1 MTSEKVAKTYTKG
14 GLEGIQQCLQV
25 AAPPIYLTGYMEF
38 TDILNKNLS
47 EAYVGSI
54 SVSEGIKKTQE
65 EFGGIV
71 KKTGKRKLKAELESY
86 KMVMPKIDAPA

>member
-1 MTSEKVAKTYTKG
+1 
-14 GLEGIQQCLQV
+14 
-25 AAPPIYLTGYMEF
+25 MEF
-38 TDILNKNLS
+38 TDVLNKNLS

-54 SVSEGIKKTQE
+54 SVSEGIKKTQD

-86 KMVMPKIDAPA
+86 KMVMPKVDAPV